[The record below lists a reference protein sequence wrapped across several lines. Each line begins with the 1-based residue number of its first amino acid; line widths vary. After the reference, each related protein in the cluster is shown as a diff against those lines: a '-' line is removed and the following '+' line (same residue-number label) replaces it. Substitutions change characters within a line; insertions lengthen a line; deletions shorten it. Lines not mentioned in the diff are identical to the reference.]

1 MKTYLIAGLA
11 LALFSITAHA
21 QTLSSGSG
29 STSTSG
35 ATATSSPHQ
44 AQQAQAQ
51 AVYAPTI
58 NEPAQ
63 PANTSARIKN
73 TPDIVSGAYA
83 PSMAPDSCMTTSQVG
98 ASVAGIGIAGGHG
111 SPDEACRHL
120 RAAEKRLQ
128 IMNAALVDKRQDV
141 ADYNLELAMIDACL
155 AEDHDEASCRD
166 TAKNSVYPGK

>member
-11 LALFSITAHA
+11 LALFSLATHA

-35 ATATSSPHQ
+35 ATATSAPHQ

-73 TPDIVSGAYA
+73 TPDVVAGAYA
-83 PSMAPDSCMTTSQVG
+83 PAMAPDSCTSTAQFQ
-98 ASVAGIGIAGGHG
+98 AGIAGYGIG
-111 SPDEACRHL
+111 AGKGVPDPVCQRL
-120 RAAEKRLQ
+120 REAEKRLQ

-166 TAKNSVYPGK
+166 TAKSSVYPPK